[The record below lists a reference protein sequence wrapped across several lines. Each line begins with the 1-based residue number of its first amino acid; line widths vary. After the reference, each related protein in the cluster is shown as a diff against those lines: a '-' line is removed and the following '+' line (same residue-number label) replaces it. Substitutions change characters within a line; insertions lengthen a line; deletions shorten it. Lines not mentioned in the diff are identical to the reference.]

1 MRKVS
6 KEIAKAFIDGKRK
19 TIGNTHTFTDMQSG
33 GHGYVSLH
41 GNRIAYWENNHPNY
55 NLNNN
60 IHLCFSMCGW
70 GTPTTRERLNT
81 LFSLLFKRDIKLF
94 QKNHEQFLFLNGVD
108 YLIDPSNIYVLRSIN
123 GNIFMDD
130 LVVDA
135 KAQLISMQKAVL
147 VEHGY

>member
-108 YLIDPSNIYVLRSIN
+108 YLIDPSNIYVLRSVN
-123 GNIFMDD
+123 GNIFIDD

-135 KAQLISMQKAVL
+135 KAQLISMQEAVL
-147 VEHGY
+147 IEGGY